1 MLARLRNMAMIA
13 PTGRAVALAGAG
25 APVALLLAVFEPRL
39 WLVAPAWAALCLALV
54 LFDAMIAPP
63 LGKAQLAL
71 DAPQSIG
78 VGELFDLVVRVATGG
93 HGRPRDAAVAV
104 ALDTRLAPLGRID
117 APLKVDDG
125 EGIAARFSLNPRHRG
140 ILALTRAWIGW
151 SGPWGLGRRQ
161 RAIPLDRTIAVAPS
175 IRTVREEGA
184 KLFARD
190 ALVGQRLHARLG
202 EGSEFESLV
211 RFMPGLDRRAIDW
224 KQSARHT
231 DLLAKQ
237 FETEKD
243 NRIVLAIDSGRMM
256 SEPLVAADGL
266 AEPRLDRAV
275 SAALTLGYVALRM
288 EDRVSLV
295 SFAARAG
302 VVSREFSRIGD
313 FAALRRTAAA
323 IDYGLSESNYTLGL
337 AQIGASLKRR
347 AMIVIFTEFAD
358 ATSAELMIR
367 AAERLVTRH
376 LVLFVVMVDSELEGI
391 AAKIPSAGEDV
402 AAATIAAEL
411 LRDRRVVLTRLRRMG
426 ALVVEAQP
434 DGMSASLLATYIRV
448 KRQGMI

>member
-1 MLARLRNMAMIA
+1 
-13 PTGRAVALAGAG
+13 
-25 APVALLLAVFEPRL
+25 LLAVAEPR
-39 WLVAPAWAALCLALV
+39 WWIVAPAWVALCLALV
-54 LFDAMIAPP
+54 LFDALIAPP
-63 LGKAQLAL
+63 LAAAHLSAEL
-71 DAPQSIG
+71 PQAVG
-78 VGELFDLVVRVATGG
+78 VGESFDLLFRVATGG
-93 HGRPRDAAVAV
+93 RGRPRGAALAL

-117 APLKVDDG
+117 APLRVAP
-125 EGIAARFSLNPRHRG
+125 EGGLVAHFTLHARQRGVMLLN
-140 ILALTRAWIGW
+140 RAWLGW
-151 SGPWGLGRRQ
+151 SGPMGLARRQ
-161 RAIPLDRTIAVAPS
+161 RSLSVDRTLAVVPS
-175 IRTVREEGA
+175 IRAVREEGA

-256 SEPLVAADGL
+256 SEPLVTAGGVV
-266 AEPRLDRAV
+266 EPRLDRAV

-295 SFAARAG
+295 SFAARTG
-302 VVSREFSRIGD
+302 VVSREFACIGD
-313 FAALRRTAAA
+313 FAALRRATTS
-323 IDYGLSESNYTLGL
+323 IDYSVSESNYTLSL

-367 AAERLVTRH
+367 AAERLIARH
-376 LVLFVVMVDSELEGI
+376 LVLFVVMVDSELEGL
-391 AAKIPSAGEDV
+391 AARIPASGEDV
-402 AAATIAAEL
+402 AAATIASEL

-426 ALVVEAQP
+426 ALVVETQP
-434 DGMSASLLATYIRV
+434 DAMSASLLATYIRV